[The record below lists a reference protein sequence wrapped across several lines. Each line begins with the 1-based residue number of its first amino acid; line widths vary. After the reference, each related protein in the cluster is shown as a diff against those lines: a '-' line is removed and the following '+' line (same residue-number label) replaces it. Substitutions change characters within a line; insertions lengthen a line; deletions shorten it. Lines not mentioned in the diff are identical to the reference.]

1 MALPVNIEDL
11 LNKRKVEDNRIEFK
25 HGWNPDD
32 IYHSISAFAND
43 IDNLGGGYILVG
55 VDQDDNGLA
64 KRPVIGIPEE
74 KHDRIQKEMVAYN
87 NTISPYYLPRTSFEQ
102 VDGKEV
108 FVIWVP
114 AGLNRPYAVPANV
127 TSKNK
132 KMTYYVRS
140 GSSSIVAKG
149 EVHDE
154 LMSLASHIPFDE
166 RPNPKI
172 TLEDISMVLLR
183 DYLVQVGS
191 RLTNSL
197 NTLPLRDILEQMDLY
212 TGPTENRMLKN
223 VSAMMFS
230 DHPEKFF
237 PYTQTEIVIF
247 PKGRQNDPDNFS
259 ETILHGSV
267 PQLINGTLSYL
278 KNNILREY
286 VVKQPDRAES
296 IRYFNYPI
304 QALEETITN
313 AYYHRDYSQYE
324 PVTITV
330 EPNGITVTSIPG
342 LDRSISQKAIEEG
355 KVLRSRRYRNRRLGD
370 FLKELDL
377 TEGRATGVP
386 TIQTA
391 LQENGSPRAEFIT
404 DDIRSFTDVFIPV
417 HESIGK
423 SIPVTK
429 IDEPQ
434 NEPQNEPQK
443 LSVRQTSILNYIKS
457 HPNTTRVTL
466 AAELN
471 ISLATIKREL
481 KALSDLNLVRY
492 KGSAKSGRWVVI
504 KGK

>member
-1 MALPVNIEDL
+1 M
-11 LNKRKVEDNRIEFK
+11 
-25 HGWNPDD
+25 
-32 IYHSISAFAND
+32 
-43 IDNLGGGYILVG
+43 
-55 VDQDDNGLA
+55 
-64 KRPVIGIPEE
+64 
-74 KHDRIQKEMVAYN
+74 
-87 NTISPYYLPRTSFEQ
+87 
-102 VDGKEV
+102 
-108 FVIWVP
+108 
-114 AGLNRPYAVPANV
+114 
-127 TSKNK
+127 
-132 KMTYYVRS
+132 
-140 GSSSIVAKG
+140 
-149 EVHDE
+149 
-154 LMSLASHIPFDE
+154 
-166 RPNPKI
+166 
-172 TLEDISMVLLR
+172 
-183 DYLVQVGS
+183 
-191 RLTNSL
+191 
-197 NTLPLRDILEQMDLY
+197 
-212 TGPTENRMLKN
+212 
-223 VSAMMFS
+223 
-230 DHPEKFF
+230 
-237 PYTQTEIVIF
+237 
-247 PKGRQNDPDNFS
+247 
-259 ETILHGSV
+259 
-267 PQLINGTLSYL
+267 